1 MRCRY
6 QHAQDVG
13 QLPVCNQGWA
23 FANLGLLTAALRV
36 YVANIL
42 PATWFLTEDKTSS
55 PIKIHLHR

>member
-1 MRCRY
+1 
-6 QHAQDVG
+6 VG

-36 YVANIL
+36 YVASIL